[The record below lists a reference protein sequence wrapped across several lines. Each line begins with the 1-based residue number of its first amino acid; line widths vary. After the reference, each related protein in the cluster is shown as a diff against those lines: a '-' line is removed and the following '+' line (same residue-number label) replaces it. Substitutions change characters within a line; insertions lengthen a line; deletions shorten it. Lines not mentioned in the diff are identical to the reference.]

1 MNNTHYDAFISY
13 RHTEQDTRIAREIQ
27 QRLERFAIPGAIR
40 KQYSRERIDR
50 IFRDQEELA
59 MTNDLSQELETALQN
74 SDYLIVICS
83 EAYLESRWCL
93 MEIDSFLKTHDYD
106 HVLCVLASGEP
117 PAVFPDQL
125 KTRIKE
131 TVLPDGTVERTV
143 EEAEP
148 LACDFRGDLKQAG
161 KIELPRLAAR
171 IIGCSYDELMMRR
184 ERYEKRR
191 LRIMLTSLITAASAA
206 IAWLLWSNARIQEN
220 YRQALINESRLLASE
235 SLDAFESRNRL
246 DALETALQ
254 ALPDDTNDRPVIDEA
269 VRVLVKTSYAYL
281 APYQYLESWWIDHP
295 SGIVDHFASRDGE
308 DIVFLDES
316 GTITAMSMQ
325 DKSVYSTFALPG
337 SVSHIEEG
345 RDHQL
350 ITYTNGDVWCV
361 DYRTGNTLWHLPLKY
376 RTLGTAHLSP
386 SGEYIGAA
394 DSYAVQI
401 MTVEGKPYLS
411 LPLPEGVPGYV
422 TDFSWSLED
431 AWIAVKLRDPEEDAC
446 RMGVFDFN
454 TSDFFLYP
462 ETLPEPDAWTVDSDG
477 RLYILYSDAS
487 EHTVSYGDSRWVY
500 ETDYLLKVFRNGE
513 IIREERFPSI
523 AEEGHCVLELL
534 DEEQLAAAIGND
546 LYIIPVSGGSARTYR
561 LHDPVLSVLQYDEP
575 YLVLA
580 AQDGSLTTL
589 SLADG
594 SAQSSAV
601 WQKNADGVEA
611 IQRRD
616 AAGSTFAVSKD
627 GNLYFYENLYDDSL
641 SFYDGDTYAYPVDR
655 FLTAGGSVSL
665 LSGRELLFY
674 DQGRRQ
680 MTAHLYLPEE
690 DAWNLL
696 PSADGIQYL
705 LRINGEDGELSVLS
719 CRMDDGTVLK
729 EVPLGVHDYY
739 VSRQLLS
746 GPFSYGEAA
755 FLNNL
760 YTAPAPLAVHGMS
773 VYAHGA
779 GNPEQIL
786 VYDLL
791 TGEQRTIDVQLPDG
805 CGLTDGSAYPVPS
818 ALLVSDDGAWIFTTM
833 AGRISAPVLID
844 TETGSTTVLPERS
857 LSGLTAVW
865 ADDSLIL
872 ADPESITACSRSG
885 EIQYT
890 IPLAVETV
898 LAMDYHEGKLFCV
911 FPDGHLKIYEKE
923 KEIRDLTLS
932 FTDAGYMEQKSFSF
946 IYDHDRLLLFYDG
959 KADVIHLSSD
969 SAFPLFTIEHSALS
983 FDPETGELFV
993 SSFHPRLN
1001 STGYALASYQEYTVA
1016 ELISRARHSLD
1027 SSRK

>member
-1 MNNTHYDAFISY
+1 
-13 RHTEQDTRIAREIQ
+13 
-27 QRLERFAIPGAIR
+27 
-40 KQYSRERIDR
+40 
-50 IFRDQEELA
+50 
-59 MTNDLSQELETALQN
+59 
-74 SDYLIVICS
+74 
-83 EAYLESRWCL
+83 
-93 MEIDSFLKTHDYD
+93 
-106 HVLCVLASGEP
+106 
-117 PAVFPDQL
+117 
-125 KTRIKE
+125 
-131 TVLPDGTVERTV
+131 
-143 EEAEP
+143 
-148 LACDFRGDLKQAG
+148 
-161 KIELPRLAAR
+161 
-171 IIGCSYDELMMRR
+171 
-184 ERYEKRR
+184 
-191 LRIMLTSLITAASAA
+191 
-206 IAWLLWSNARIQEN
+206 
-220 YRQALINESRLLASE
+220 
-235 SLDAFESRNRL
+235 FESRNRL
-246 DALETALQ
+246 DALETVLQ
-254 ALPDDTNDRPVIDEA
+254 ALPDENIDRPVIDEA

-281 APYQYLESWWIDHP
+281 APYQYLESWRIDHP
-295 SGIVDHFASRDGE
+295 ASILQHFVSRDGE
-308 DIVFLDES
+308 DLVFLDES
-316 GTITAMSMQ
+316 STITAINMQ
-325 DKSVYSTFALPG
+325 NRSVYSTFALPG

-361 DYRTGNTLWHLPLKY
+361 DYRTGNTLWHLALKY

-401 MTVEGKPYLS
+401 MTAEGKPYLS
-411 LPLPEGVPGYV
+411 LPLPDGVPGYV
-422 TDFSWSLED
+422 TDFSWSSED

-462 ETLPEPDAWTVDSDG
+462 ESLPEPDAWTVDPDG
-477 RLYILYSDAS
+477 RLYVLYSDAS

-523 AEEGHCVLELL
+523 AEEGRCVLELL
-534 DEEQLAAAIGND
+534 DEEQLLTIIGND
-546 LYIIPVSGGSARTYR
+546 LYIVPVSGGSVRTYR

-575 YLVLA
+575 HLVLA
-580 AQDGSLTTL
+580 SRDGSLTTL
-589 SLADG
+589 SLEDG

-601 WQKNADGVEA
+601 WQKNAAGVEA
-611 IQRRD
+611 VQRRY

-641 SFYDGDTYAYPVDR
+641 SFYDGDTYAYPADC
-655 FLTAGGSVSL
+655 FLSTGEYISL
-665 LSGRELLFY
+665 LSDRDLLFY
-674 DQGRRQ
+674 DQSRKQ
-680 MTAHLYLPEE
+680 MTAHLHLPEE

-719 CRMDDGTVLK
+719 CRMDDGTILN

-739 VSRQLLS
+739 VSHQLLP

-755 FLNNL
+755 FLNNQ

-773 VYAHGA
+773 VFVHGG

-791 TGEQRTIDVQLPDG
+791 SGEQRTIDVQLPDG
-805 CGLTDGSAYPVPS
+805 CSLTDGSAYPVPS
-818 ALLVSDDGAWIFTTM
+818 ALLVSGDGKYICTTM
-833 AGRISAPVLID
+833 AGKVNAPVLID
-844 TETGSTTVLPERS
+844 TQTGSTAVLPERS
-857 LSGLTAVW
+857 LAGLTSVW
-865 ADDSLIL
+865 ADDALIL
-872 ADPESITACSRSG
+872 ADPESITAYSRST
-885 EIQYT
+885 EALYT
-890 IPLAVETV
+890 VPLAVETV
-898 LAMDYHEGKLFCV
+898 LSMDYHEGRLFCV

-946 IYDHDRLLLFYDG
+946 IYDNDRLLLFYDG
-959 KADVIHLSSD
+959 KADVISLSSS

-983 FDPETGELFV
+983 CDPQTGELFV
-993 SSFHPRLN
+993 SSLNPRLN
-1001 STGYALASYQEYTVA
+1001 STGYALASYQEYPVA
-1016 ELISRARHSLD
+1016 ELISRARRSLD